1 LRVAVGHRLEL
12 GPERRVIPHDWK
24 DTAVS
29 FLTGRLMRAVRPGVA
44 ATLGLGSEYRRYW
57 EASNE
62 RARHADGPLWV
73 AVGDSTAQGIGASAP
88 DRGYVGQ
95 LLARLRNEQQR
106 PWRIVNLSVT
116 GARVADVVRDQV
128 PRIDDAGVPELVTC
142 AAGANDIIRFGFRR
156 VAGALRALIDALPPG
171 AVLATIPQG
180 LLPRRTRELNEII
193 RAEAPA
199 AGLRIADAWAR
210 TGPPWQGKYAADDFH
225 PNDTG
230 YGEWCAAFA
239 AAIGLD
245 GS

>member
-1 LRVAVGHRLEL
+1 M
-12 GPERRVIPHDWK
+12 
-24 DTAVS
+24 S
-29 FLTGRLMRAVRPGVA
+29 FLTGRLMRALRPGVA

-57 EASNE
+57 EGSNE
-62 RARHADGPLWV
+62 HARKADGPLWV

-95 LLARLRNEQQR
+95 LRDRLRHEEER
-106 PWRIVNLSVT
+106 PWRVVNLSVT
-116 GARVADVVRDQV
+116 GARIADVVHEQV
-128 PRIDDAGVPELVTC
+128 PRIDDAGAPELVTC
-142 AAGANDIIRFGFRR
+142 AAGANDVIRFGFRR
-156 VAGALRALIDALPPG
+156 VADALQALICVLPAG

-193 RAEAPA
+193 RAEAPV
-199 AGLRIADAWAR
+199 AGLRVADAWAH

-239 AAIGLD
+239 EAIGLD

>member
-1 LRVAVGHRLEL
+1 
-12 GPERRVIPHDWK
+12 
-24 DTAVS
+24 VS
-29 FLTGRLMRAVRPGVA
+29 FLTGRLMRTLRPGVA

-62 RARHADGPLWV
+62 RTRHTDGPLWV

-95 LLARLRNEQQR
+95 LLDRLRHEEQR
-106 PWRIVNLSVT
+106 PWRVVNLSVT
-116 GARVADVVRDQV
+116 GARIADVVHEQV
-128 PRIDDAGVPELVTC
+128 PRIDDAGAPELVTC
-142 AAGANDIIRFGFRR
+142 AAGANDVIRFGFRR
-156 VAGALRALIDALPPG
+156 VVDALEALIRALPAG

-180 LLPRRTRELNEII
+180 LLPRRTRELNDII
-193 RAEAPA
+193 RAEAPV
-199 AGLRIADAWAR
+199 AGLRIADAWAH

-239 AAIGLD
+239 EAIGLD
-245 GS
+245 AS